1 MEAVTLGFALC
12 GSFCTFEPVLRE
24 LAKLK
29 EEYPEIIPIMSTVS
43 YETDSRFGDAAAFR
57 ARLEALCGH
66 EILHTLTQVEPI
78 GPKKLLSALVVA
90 PCTGSTLARLAGGI
104 ADTPVTLACKAQLR
118 NEAPVVLAVSSN
130 DALAGNA
137 ENLGRLLNRRHYY
150 FVPFRQD
157 APQKKP
163 RSLVADFSRIGET
176 VRLALEGKQLQP
188 MLA

>member
-1 MEAVTLGFALC
+1 M
-12 GSFCTFEPVLRE
+12 
-24 LAKLK
+24 
-29 EEYPEIIPIMSTVS
+29 
-43 YETDSRFGDAAAFR
+43 
-57 ARLEALCGH
+57 
-66 EILHTLTQVEPI
+66 EPI